1 MSFSGW
7 KESELGKI
15 PVEWEVVKIDEIADV
30 ISGGTPSTK
39 KSEYYGDEIAWIT
52 PKDLSGYTSKYISRG
67 ERSITN
73 LGLENSSAK
82 LLPPNTVLF
91 SSRAPIG
98 YVAISRD
105 QLTTNQGFKNLVC
118 DSTKADFEFMYY
130 KMKTLKEALESVAG
144 GSTFKEVSGKVVKEF
159 NIVLPTLPE
168 QKAIANIFASLD
180 EKIELNNQM
189 NKTLE
194 EMAQALFKRWFV
206 DFEFPNE
213 NGEPYKSSGG
223 EMVDSELGM
232 IPKGWKV
239 GYLDDIIEIYDAKRK
254 PLSSRQRANM
264 AKNYPYYGA
273 ASLVDYVENYLFDG
287 IYVLISEDGANV
299 VDADGYPLV
308 QYVWDKFWVNNHA
321 HIVKGKNGYS
331 EEHIYILVK
340 NTNMRSIVT
349 GAVQPKINQANLK
362 SVNIVIAQ
370 AIIIEKFNDL
380 LTSVFNQYRSNAIE
394 NEKLKEMRDI
404 LLPKL
409 MSGEIRVTDLQN

>member
-1 MSFSGW
+1 MSSSEWIEVELKDISIDGKGSYGIGASAVEYSKELYTYLRITDINDDGTLNREGLKSVDDSEAEKYLLKSNDIVFARTGNSTGKSYFYDGKDGELVYAGFLIKFSLNSEKVNPRYMRYYTLSEEYNHWVNSFSTGSTRGNINA
-7 KESELGKI
+7 KTYASMKI
-15 PVEWEVVKIDEIADV
+15 
-30 ISGGTPSTK
+30 
-39 KSEYYGDEIAWIT
+39 
-52 PKDLSGYTSKYISRG
+52 
-67 ERSITN
+67 N
-73 LGLENSSAK
+73 
-82 LLPPNTVLF
+82 LPPREQQDF
-91 SSRAPIG
+91 
-98 YVAISRD
+98 
-105 QLTTNQGFKNLVC
+105 LV
-118 DSTKADFEFMYY
+118 
-130 KMKTLKEALESVAG
+130 
-144 GSTFKEVSGKVVKEF
+144 
-159 NIVLPTLPE
+159 NILS
-168 QKAIANIFASLD
+168 SLD

-213 NGEPYKSSGG
+213 DGEPYKSSGG